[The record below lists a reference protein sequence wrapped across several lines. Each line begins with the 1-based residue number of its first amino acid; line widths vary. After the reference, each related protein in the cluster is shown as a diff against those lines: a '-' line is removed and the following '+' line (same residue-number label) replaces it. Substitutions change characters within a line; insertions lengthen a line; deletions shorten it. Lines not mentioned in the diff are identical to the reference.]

1 MARQRQER
9 AEFKQQYAARAGV
22 EGTLSQ
28 GADTLGM
35 RHAWYVDLARAHLQ
49 NILTVAAMNITR
61 AVAWLNDVPRAKT
74 RTSQLAVPSP

>member
-1 MARQRQER
+1 VCPRFACTRSKVGARELTLHPRAAHEALQVARQRQER

-35 RHAWYVDLARAHLQ
+35 RHAWYVDLARCQ
-49 NILTVAAMNITR
+49 ER
-61 AVAWLNDVPRAKT
+61 W
-74 RTSQLAVPSP
+74 